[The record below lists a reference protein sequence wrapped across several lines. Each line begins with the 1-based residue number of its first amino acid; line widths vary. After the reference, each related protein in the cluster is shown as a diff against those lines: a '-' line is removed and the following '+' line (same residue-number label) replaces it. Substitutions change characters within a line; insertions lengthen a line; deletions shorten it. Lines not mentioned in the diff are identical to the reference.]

1 MIARTRNSITFSAAL
16 LLPCTALYW
25 LWTTP
30 TAIGGSTY
38 IALSVLALATSVIT
52 FNTWRS
58 AQSTGIPA
66 PLIPEADIVPAM
78 STSCRAPSGEHARAA
93 LGSRSPDH
101 ADRSGSRAPCT
112 RSRGDRRPSFR
123 VGRMIAAAAPPQWTR
138 GETLAAPLE
147 LLAVAWLI
155 PSRSWRSGR
164 RSHLA

>member
-52 FNTWRS
+52 FNTWRN

-66 PLIPEADIVPAM
+66 QLIPEADIVPAM
-78 STSCRAPSGEHARAA
+78 SRTAVRRAASTRAPRWDRGAQITRTGHARALLA
-93 LGSRSPDH
+93 LG
-101 ADRSGSRAPCT
+101 
-112 RSRGDRRPSFR
+112 
-123 VGRMIAAAAPPQWTR
+123 
-138 GETLAAPLE
+138 
-147 LLAVAWLI
+147 AVATGGLLSAWV
-155 PSRSWRSGR
+155 
-164 RSHLA
+164 A

>member
-52 FNTWRS
+52 FNTWRN

-66 PLIPEADIVPAM
+66 QVILKADIVLPAM
-78 STSCRAPSGEHARAA
+78 SRAAARRAASTRAPRWDRGAQITRTGHARALLA
-93 LGSRSPDH
+93 LG
-101 ADRSGSRAPCT
+101 
-112 RSRGDRRPSFR
+112 
-123 VGRMIAAAAPPQWTR
+123 
-138 GETLAAPLE
+138 
-147 LLAVAWLI
+147 AVATGGLLSAWV
-155 PSRSWRSGR
+155 
-164 RSHLA
+164 A